1 MFHFPTIRASS
12 KPRAR
17 EFSDSMRQGSILQFT
32 LFIDAFQKRIAAAEK
47 YPTLNF
53 FRTSL
58 ARRGLLYSIMSAHWS
73 GQKLNLSAEC
83 ESKGMDYSNA
93 LKTIREAKKAGY
105 IDKKLRPSATLESE
119 FREGVFEALKE
130 PKLHHLSRSLIGSNM
145 MGVLADEIEM
155 AEIEDGKKP

>member
-1 MFHFPTIRASS
+1 MFHFPTIAASS

-17 EFSDSMRQGSILQFT
+17 QFSDAMRQGAILQFT
-32 LFIDAFQKRIAAAEK
+32 LFVDSFQKRIAAAEK

-58 ARRGLLYSIMSAHWS
+58 ARRGLLYSIMAAHWQ
-73 GQKLNLSAEC
+73 GKKLALSAEC
-83 ESKGMDYSNA
+83 EAKGMDYSNA
-93 LKTIREAKKAGY
+93 MKTIREAKKAGF
-105 IDKKLRPSATLESE
+105 IDKNFKPSATLEAE

-155 AEIEDGKKP
+155 ADIEDGKKP